1 MQEQYIWIDI
11 DETKRYYKDKAMTIF
26 HRTDG
31 PAVEWDDGSKI
42 WYVDGKL
49 HRLDGPACEYA
60 DGDKEWFFD
69 GKLLTKKQF
78 NTLSA
83 PLELTLEQIAAK
95 FGVDA
100 SKLKI
105 KK

>member
-1 MQEQYIWIDI
+1 MQEQYIRINIYGD
-11 DETKRYYKDKAMTIF
+11 KFYFKDKAMTIF

-31 PAVEWDDGSKI
+31 PAVEYADGDKL
-42 WYVDGKL
+42 WYVDNKL
-49 HRLDGPACEYA
+49 HRLDGPAYEYA
-60 DGDKEWFFD
+60 DGIKAWYVD
-69 GKLLTKKQF
+69 GKLLTEREF
-78 NTLSA
+78 IALTA

-100 SKLKI
+100 SKVKI